1 MSFGPITKWAVQP
14 AVCSG
19 VVSGDSR
26 LSTRERLT
34 ASAAEGGVSRCCCN
48 ECLGAKLSTDGSE
61 GVVKTWVQ
69 TLGAEWEAAYGGVA
83 PYKQLGRYCKPL
95 LAKYPFSQVQIH
107 LRHYLAAHHDREAR
121 FAIP

>member
-1 MSFGPITKWAVQP
+1 M
-14 AVCSG
+14 
-19 VVSGDSR
+19 
-26 LSTRERLT
+26 E
-34 ASAAEGGVSRCCCN
+34 
-48 ECLGAKLSTDGSE
+48 
-61 GVVKTWVQ
+61 TWVQ

-121 FAIP
+121 FSSPARFAQTFLEWGPSIQNAVWLPYQPVSKTVVETVGQRSRLIQVDISDPRPGV